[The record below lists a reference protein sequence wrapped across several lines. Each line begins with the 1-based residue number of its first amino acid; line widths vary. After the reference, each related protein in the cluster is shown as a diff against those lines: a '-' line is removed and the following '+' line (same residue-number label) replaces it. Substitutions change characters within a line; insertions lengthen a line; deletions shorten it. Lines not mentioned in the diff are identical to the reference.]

1 MGKRPDYATVVYC
14 NLIRHTYKKTPII
27 IGGIEASLRRLA
39 HYDYWSNKVKR
50 SILLDSG
57 ADLISYGMG
66 EHSIIEIADA
76 LNAGIDVHDI
86 TFIDGTVFKT
96 KNRDLIYDAIE
107 LPDYDEIKEN
117 KRSFAQSFYKQY
129 CNTDPFSGKRLFEP
143 YGGTTFV
150 VQNPP
155 AKPLTQT
162 EMDEVYA
169 LPYMRNYHPSYEKDG
184 GVPAIREIKFSL
196 ISNRGCFGGCSF
208 CALTFH
214 QAELFRREAT
224 SRSLMRQNRSFRNR
238 TSKGISMMSGDLRRI
253 SVHRHA
259 KADDEGSLS
268 DETVPVP
275 ETM

>member
-129 CNTDPFSGKRLFEP
+129 CNTDPFPESACLSLTVEP
-143 YGGTTFV
+143 HLLY
-150 VQNPP
+150 
-155 AKPLTQT
+155 
-162 EMDEVYA
+162 
-169 LPYMRNYHPSYEKDG
+169 RIH
-184 GVPAIREIKFSL
+184 
-196 ISNRGCFGGCSF
+196 
-208 CALTFH
+208 
-214 QAELFRREAT
+214 
-224 SRSLMRQNRSFRNR
+224 RQS
-238 TSKGISMMSGDLRRI
+238 
-253 SVHRHA
+253 H
-259 KADDEGSLS
+259 
-268 DETVPVP
+268 
-275 ETM
+275 